1 MLDTVIRA
9 QVIYRLSPTIL
20 LIGSQWKLVLLLD
33 FCFFLHIKMAIPL
46 SFLIVVILVLLQLI
60 ELVGLL
66 QSAVIFAIDRKVARD
81 LLVLGDLF

>member
-1 MLDTVIRA
+1 
-9 QVIYRLSPTIL
+9 
-20 LIGSQWKLVLLLD
+20 
-33 FCFFLHIKMAIPL
+33 MAIPL